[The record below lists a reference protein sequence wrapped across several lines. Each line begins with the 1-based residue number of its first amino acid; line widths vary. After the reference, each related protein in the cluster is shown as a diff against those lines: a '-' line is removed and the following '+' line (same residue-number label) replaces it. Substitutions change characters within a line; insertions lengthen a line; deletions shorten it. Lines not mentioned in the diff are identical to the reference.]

1 MQATRIE
8 DLTLTDCKL
17 TPPAD
22 MAYHH
27 AKEPIPPSTNIGI
40 LSWPTNQSFD
50 RCLNH
55 QTGGHPR
62 QSSQREPWPWPTFLH
77 GRRVVGHRG
86 SCLQRGNGACLTDDG
101 QIICGRHFGR
111 TNQRG
116 LGETPWNTHQRNGLL
131 YNYLQIFTD
140 RLKPANQLWV
150 FWWFED
156 WAMMFGWSQRCTFDV
171 RHLLTFLN
179 PLTATKRRWS
189 RVIKWNERFQ
199 KVGMNPNI

>member
-1 MQATRIE
+1 
-8 DLTLTDCKL
+8 
-17 TPPAD
+17 

-27 AKEPIPPSTNIGI
+27 AKGFSKEQLPPSTNIGI
-40 LSWPTNQSFD
+40 LSWPANQSFD

-116 LGETPWNTHQRNGLL
+116 LGPTKEMD
-131 YNYLQIFTD
+131 Y
-140 RLKPANQLWV
+140 
-150 FWWFED
+150 
-156 WAMMFGWSQRCTFDV
+156 CTNIC
-171 RHLLTFLN
+171 RHLQAAWNQPINFGFSGDLKIEPWCLVEVRGV
-179 PLTATKRRWS
+179 PLMSGTCLLFWIHWRQ
-189 RVIKWNERFQ
+189 Q
-199 KVGMNPNI
+199 KGDEVE